1 MFKVGDKVR
10 RTMPAISSSDEG
22 FMKKDKEYLVT
33 GVVSGGVH
41 VAVAGSDLLWSSS
54 AFSLVEEAPAP
65 GVKYDDTKRRWHLL
79 PKCAAYLLQDVESS
93 TTSEAAL
100 ILSAR
105 ALPGNGAHCYLSA
118 AFNIVAEVFGNED
131 NRDRLDILE
140 EVVDVL
146 EYGAKKYSPDNWRKV
161 PDLQDRY
168 FSAAMRHYMEYR
180 LDFDSRDAESG
191 SRHSA
196 HLLCCLLFLAEDLI
210 DKGQKMPV
218 HHEVMP
224 CKTT

>member
-1 MFKVGDKVR
+1 MEEFKVGDKVR
-10 RTMPAISSSDEG
+10 RDVPAICVGDSD
-22 FMKKDKEYLVT
+22 FMKEGKEYLVT
-33 GVVSGGVH
+33 GHVSDGVL
-41 VAVAGSDLLWSSS
+41 VAGSDLPWSPA
-54 AFSLVEEAPAP
+54 AFSLVQEGSA

-79 PKCAAYLLQDVESS
+79 PKCAAYLLQDAESS
-93 TTSEAAL
+93 PTSEATL

-105 ALPGNGAHCYLSA
+105 SLPGKEAHCYLSA
-118 AFNIVAEVFGNED
+118 AFNIVAEVFYTED
-131 NRDRLDILE
+131 NRDRLDVLE

-161 PDLQDRY
+161 PGLQDRY

-180 LDFDSRDAESG
+180 LDSDSRDEESG
-191 SRHSA
+191 LRHSA

-210 DKGQKMPV
+210 DKGQKMSVQP
-218 HHEVMP
+218 EVMP